1 MVGALGRIGYKCRM
15 ATIGQAGEIATLRS
29 GSVLEVLGAT
39 LLVSLAKRNLLAAL
53 QRSAVR
59 IKRASGAV
67 LILAGL
73 YLGYYYLAAG
83 M

>member
-1 MVGALGRIGYKCRM
+1 M
-15 ATIGQAGEIATLRS
+15 
-29 GSVLEVLGAT
+29 
-39 LLVSLAKRNLLAAL
+39 SLAKRNLLAAL

-59 IKRASGAV
+59 IKRTSGAV